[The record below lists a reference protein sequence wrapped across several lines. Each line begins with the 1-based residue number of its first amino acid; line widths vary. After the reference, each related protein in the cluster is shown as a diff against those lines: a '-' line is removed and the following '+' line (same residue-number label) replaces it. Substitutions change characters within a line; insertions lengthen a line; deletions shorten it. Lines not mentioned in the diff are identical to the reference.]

1 MNKTL
6 ALCLTLFASP
16 LAAHPHIFVNT
27 GLSFVLDGENRLTH
41 VQVTWEY
48 DELYSLLVTEDM
60 GVDSDYDGVLNA
72 EDIAVLMVIRKSGS
86 EWCQLNWPNIP
97 RPNQDNEEVQ
107 PLPIS
112 FEPGST

>member
-16 LAAHPHIFVNT
+16 LAAHPHIFVST

-60 GVDSDYDGVLNA
+60 GVDSERCIPEIVCTFRTDGDPA
-72 EDIAVLMVIRKSGS
+72 G
-86 EWCQLNWPNIP
+86 W
-97 RPNQDNEEVQ
+97 QDCYHPSACRRGGAQ
-107 PLPIS
+107 DHGGGTFFAL
-112 FEPGST
+112 